1 MNHQTAA
8 YNIFFIGALR
18 LGGLVDI
25 AMHHDEDKIIDLLCL
40 AMAAHTIQT
49 GLVSFHVYFDESAAL
64 ARSFLGLEALSSV
77 ALYAPVFFVIY
88 GWEFCLP
95 PMAFGLW
102 LWYLQYKI
110 TQNLSDYNPIQ
121 YSSEYHRFA
130 TVSDRETTE

>member
-25 AMHHDEDKIIDLLCL
+25 SMYYDEDEIIDLLCL

-49 GLVSFHVYFDESAAL
+49 GLVSLHVYFDESAAL
-64 ARSFLGLEALSSV
+64 ARSFLALEALSSV

-88 GWEFCLP
+88 GWELCLP
-95 PMAFGLW
+95 PVVLGMW
-102 LWYLQYKI
+102 LWYLRYKI
-110 TQNLSDYNPIQ
+110 TQNLSEYEPTQ
-121 YSSEYHRFA
+121 YSSDYHRFT
-130 TVSDRETTE
+130 TVTETTK